1 MNVVGSAN
9 NQLSDQKLCQ
19 TLEIIEDRIFEGTE
33 FLTATLEVNDEAI
46 NVFNSMF
53 TLFVLDNEGML

>member
-33 FLTATLEVNDEAI
+33 FLTATLEVNDDAI